1 MGHER
6 YRAAAEPRP
15 ADCRRHRRRGRDG
28 QDAGSPVLPSPL
40 ALPERK
46 AADDSRPSIEERYG
60 SGQNNV
66 PDTNPADKQIP
77 LQFRCSAV

>member
-1 MGHER
+1 
-6 YRAAAEPRP
+6 
-15 ADCRRHRRRGRDG
+15 
-28 QDAGSPVLPSPL
+28 LPSPL

-46 AADDSRPSIEERYG
+46 AADNSRPSIEERYG